1 MIKPEFLVKPI
12 TFVNTAEFCRS
23 ANHFLK
29 HGCYTFAKEGTI
41 SYREYWDEEERRCK
55 EGLEVGGV
63 KITGEHYAYL
73 NFGRIKIT
81 VGEGKSAKKYESFP
95 RFLDMDYYYYHELEL
110 AKANK
115 QGMIIAKS
123 RRKGF
128 SYKGAWNCAYEY
140 TWYRESFSIIAA
152 FMGDYANFTMG
163 LALEML
169 NFLNKH
175 TDFGKRRLID
185 TRTHIKAGFKEKVNG
200 IEVES
205 GYKSEIMTISFKDN
219 PFKSIGKS
227 SSVMLFE
234 EAGKWPSLIEA
245 YMLSK
250 PLFMDGDIMIGIPII
265 YGTGG
270 DMEGGTQDFCEM
282 FYAPDSYGLR
292 SYENVFDENATG
304 ECGWFVDDMWFKL
317 PHVDKEG
324 NSDRAKAESELDL
337 QRELMRKTGNKRSYE
352 TFITQNP
359 KTPAEAF
366 LRTTGN
372 IFPVADLLERLS
384 FLQTHKEITNADYI
398 GELVNTEDGKV
409 EWRPNDKVY
418 PIKKFPHKKS
428 EDNTGCVVIYEMPYQ
443 DPNTGEI
450 PFARYI
456 AGCDPYRTDQAEYS
470 DSIGSV
476 FIFDRVTSRIV
487 AEYSGRPATL
497 IDFYENV
504 LKIVRFYNANLLY
517 ENEIRGVF
525 DYFERKGAV
534 HLLADEPKLIRDV
547 IQHTTVSRKKGMH
560 MNVAL
565 KEFGEQLIKIWLL
578 EESSEA
584 GVMNLQKIRSIP
596 LLQELI
602 SYNMEGNFDRVMA
615 LMMAIYLNNEK
626 RRHKIDEEEPEKIF
640 KIFDSNFFKRGFT
653 K

>member
-1 MIKPEFLVKPI
+1 MIKPEYIIKPI

-29 HGCYTFAKEGTI
+29 HGCYTFDKEGTI

-55 EGLEVGGV
+55 EGYTVGGIR
-63 KITGEHYAYL
+63 ITGEHYAYL

-81 VGEGKSAKKYESFP
+81 VGEGKNAKKYESFP

-128 SYKGAWNCAYEY
+128 SYKGAFNCVYEY
-140 TWYRESFSIIAA
+140 TFFRESFSIIAA
-152 FMGDYANFTMG
+152 FNGEWANFTMG
-163 LALEML
+163 LGLEML

-175 TDFGKRRLID
+175 TDFAKRRLID

-234 EAGKWPSLIEA
+234 EAGKWNGLIEA

-292 SYENVFDENATG
+292 AYENVFDENATG

-317 PHVDKEG
+317 PHVDEDG
-324 NSDRAKAESELDL
+324 NSDRVKAESELDL
-337 QRELMRKTGNKRSYE
+337 QRDLMRKTGNKRSYE

-372 IFPVADLLERLS
+372 IFPVADLLERLAY
-384 FLQTHKEITNADYI
+384 LQTHREITDADYI
-398 GELVNTEDGKV
+398 GELVNVEDGKV
-409 EWRPNDKVY
+409 EWRYNEKIY

-428 EDNTGCVVIYEMPYQ
+428 EDNTGAVVIYEMPIL
-443 DPNTGEI
+443 DLNTNEI
-450 PFARYI
+450 PFGRYI

-476 FIFDRVTSRIV
+476 FVLDRITNRLV
-487 AEYSGRPATL
+487 AEYSGRPSTL

-504 LKIVRFYNANLLY
+504 LKLVRFYNAQLLY

-525 DYFERKGAV
+525 DYFERKGSV
-534 HLLADEPKLIRDV
+534 HILADEPKLIRDV
-547 IQHTTVSRKKGMH
+547 IQNTSVSRKKGMH
-560 MNVAL
+560 MNQAL
-565 KEFGEQLIKIWLL
+565 KEYGEQLIKIWLL

-584 GVMNLQKIRSIP
+584 GVLNLQKIRSIP

-602 SYNMEGNFDRVMA
+602 SYNIDGNFDRVMA
-615 LMMAIYLNNEK
+615 LMMVIYLSNEK
-626 RRHKIDEEEPEKIF
+626 RRHKVEEEEEKIF
-640 KIFDSNFFKRGFT
+640 KIFDSDFFKKGFT
-653 K
+653 KM